1 MSYKYDNYYVDKTF
15 CKENKKLKRKNDD
28 TFHIL
33 TLNIMKNESV
43 NQCMNELEIQSLI
56 PA

>member
-43 NQCMNELEIQSLI
+43 NQFMNELEIQSLI